1 MRQMRDNFTFW
12 PGDLTKMH
20 KFKFSNG
27 KSFPVVFLC
36 FWKEMWPQEIVKLW
50 ENVHFRVQ
58 ITFLLIPWD
67 PISWTKNKIH
77 RKFSLNFLLPK
88 SAGEVAVAH
97 LFFTY
102 FLKGNTKSKVF
113 FLFYFLYECFFLYE
127 WFLYVWFWQ
136 M

>member
-1 MRQMRDNFTFW
+1 
-12 PGDLTKMH
+12 MH

-36 FWKEMWPQEIVKLW
+36 FWKEMWPQEIVKLC

-77 RKFSLNFLLPK
+77 IKFSLNFLLSK
-88 SAGEVAVAH
+88 SAGEVTVTH

-102 FLKGNTKSKVF
+102 YYKVIPNQRLFFKLFFIWASKRCGFDKSRDKIWTNRFSYKLFLKISVI
-113 FLFYFLYECFFLYE
+113 CR
-127 WFLYVWFWQ
+127 WP
-136 M
+136 